1 MQRFSLILEEFIH
14 RDAHIQADQVAKT
27 ITISEPQNTGKRQ
40 LRSVKIKGFQEIY
53 FALKLDHEDCP
64 FLGNL
69 IPKGLWRQS
78 VDAVIFGKVNK
89 HDYIFLIELKSNESG
104 GVEKKF
110 KSSKAFLSFLFRIFK
125 EHYDLDIQEDVRISS
140 IRFGRNLNDGRP
152 EINDKGYY
160 NQGFAKT
167 DNETWIRNFIT

>member
-1 MQRFSLILEEFIH
+1 M
-14 RDAHIQADQVAKT
+14 
-27 ITISEPQNTGKRQ
+27 
-40 LRSVKIKGFQEIY
+40 
-53 FALKLDHEDCP
+53 
-64 FLGNL
+64 
-69 IPKGLWRQS
+69 
-78 VDAVIFGKVNK
+78 
-89 HDYIFLIELKSNESG
+89 KSNESG

-125 EHYDLDIQEDVRISS
+125 EHYNIDIQEDVRISS